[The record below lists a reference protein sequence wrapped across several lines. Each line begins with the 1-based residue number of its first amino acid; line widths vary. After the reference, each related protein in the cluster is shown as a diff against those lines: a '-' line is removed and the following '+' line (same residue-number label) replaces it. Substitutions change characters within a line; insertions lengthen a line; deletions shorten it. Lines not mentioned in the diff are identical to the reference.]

1 MNTCQTCT
9 ETKPFNQGNR
19 FCLLYGITVRNEH
32 PACRYHAG
40 EKKAEKRLDG
50 TETVEHDV
58 HRKTNH

>member
-32 PACRYHAG
+32 PECKYYKG
-40 EKKAEKRLDG
+40 KKPIDAP
-50 TETVEHDV
+50 ETVEHDV